1 MAKRSYSPSK
11 CDAQRVECKYTL
23 VISSNSR
30 GSRHETFK
38 VTQRDPSTCAWDD
51 GGTLPDLLAACVGAR
66 FDFAFRITIAMKHLL
81 CAAAAILIASF
92 ISGCATHVTIIGPAR
107 PPISPAAVRVYEAP
121 PRHYEQIAII
131 NSSAG
136 TTWLFPDR
144 DSLDDAIADLRR
156 EAAALGAN
164 GVLLQQVYDRPVGG
178 LSVGVGGFGGG
189 RHHFYGGGGS
199 VGGPLINRRVQ
210 AIAIYVRR

>member
-1 MAKRSYSPSK
+1 MEYPLRL
-11 CDAQRVECKYTL
+11 T
-23 VISSNSR
+23 
-30 GSRHETFK
+30 T
-38 VTQRDPSTCAWDD
+38 T
-51 GGTLPDLLAACVGAR
+51 
-66 FDFAFRITIAMKHLL
+66 
-81 CAAAAILIASF
+81 LIAAF
-92 ISGCATHVTIIGPAR
+92 LMAACATHVSMIGPAR
-107 PPISPAAVRVYEAP
+107 PAISPAVVRFYETP